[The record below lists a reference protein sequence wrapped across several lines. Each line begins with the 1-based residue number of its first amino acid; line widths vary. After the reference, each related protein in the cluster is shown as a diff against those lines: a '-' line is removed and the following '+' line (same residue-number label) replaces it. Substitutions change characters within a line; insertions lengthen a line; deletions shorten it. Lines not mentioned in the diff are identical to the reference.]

1 MADKQAKLMAAL
13 KKRPNDDEV
22 PPPPLTPAEPSSSN
36 QSSTLKLRKSNLFGI
51 VTWEECLE
59 QLSLNGIHDY
69 TTCVETVSKMMGN
82 VLANP
87 SEPKFRKI
95 RMGNPNFAA
104 KVYSCKG
111 APALFRLAGFKDTL
125 EEGFLVL
132 PDGADLA
139 PLQKALDSLAAQTA
153 ARREEEEAKRVAQQ
167 KAAAAAREA
176 RAQKARDEAAPAQYD
191 AAVAAN
197 ASLML
202 DEEEAMVAAIEAW
215 MDAHPELKAGRAL
228 DAYNI
233 ERQVGGPG
241 GSVTASVAASAG
253 SEYFDYVA
261 HMQRGAGGA
270 WKVLKVEMA

>member
-139 PLQKALDSLAAQTA
+139 PLQKALDWQDRASIGPQASTSCPTLSSPPSTNSGGDVGTFTGGGRLWELA
-153 ARREEEEAKRVAQQ
+153 
-167 KAAAAAREA
+167 
-176 RAQKARDEAAPAQYD
+176 
-191 AAVAAN
+191 
-197 ASLML
+197 MC
-202 DEEEAMVAAIEAW
+202 
-215 MDAHPELKAGRAL
+215 
-228 DAYNI
+228 
-233 ERQVGGPG
+233 
-241 GSVTASVAASAG
+241 ASAA
-253 SEYFDYVA
+253 E
-261 HMQRGAGGA
+261 
-270 WKVLKVEMA
+270 